1 MNRSSDQFSPPRDFF
16 AYRKSSQWQ
25 ERKRLYFECN
35 PRTCSLCL
43 AKPYSGFD
51 SMKSPG
57 LDYKPHLIHL
67 VFDQLDGREPDSDLA
82 VLCKGCYDEN
92 LALSR
97 ETDEHLASLVLQH
110 MAQSI
115 RLRSRR
121 ADHVAKSKAERA
133 RMRSEDTSPRLT
145 AA

>member
-16 AYRKSSQWQ
+16 AYRKSSKWQ

-43 AKPYSGFD
+43 KKPYSGFD
-51 SMKSPG
+51 SMKKPG

-67 VFDQLDGREPDSDLA
+67 LFDQLDGREPDSDLA
-82 VLCKGCYDEN
+82 VLCKNCYDEH

-97 ETDEHLASLVLQH
+97 ETSEPLAALVLQR

-121 ADHVAKSKAERA
+121 ADHVAKGKAERA
-133 RMRSEDTSPRLT
+133 RMRTEANLPVV